1 MVEAAIEAAGRSRTG
16 FRGEGSDARGAPFYS
31 FRRKRTFFGHDFST
45 STQRA
50 RLRPLEPFFPFLVVV
65 VARPEATRAFERAR
79 PRLLFSRLADG
90 APHASLDAH
99 ANMRPAE
106 VAFLLTAFARL
117 TCALGEARTSRVSDR
132 AEDPSRPPSCGAY
145 RGASCDAILMS
156 SVLTESTLS
165 FAVKCLVAVCLGAV
179 IGAQREFSPYLGMF
193 LVRARRTAVA
203 PVRRAGLRTHVL
215 VALGACL
222 FTEASWSAFAV
233 PAPAQFQNVPFVA
246 GTFNYDSS
254 RVAAQVVSGIGFLGA
269 GTIWRSSFGT
279 GDGSK
284 SGGARDEVYGLTT
297 AASLWTTAAV
307 GMHCGGANQKDKYF
321 AGPVFATALVVIT
334 LQALVHAE
342 LLVHAMAFDRTTTK
356 VGARVTVEADEK
368 TFFARGKIRD
378 ERNDDDAFSAE
389 TRLDGSTRASNR
401 FDANQ
406 NRFRPGDVMRGV
418 VAAVERRGTLRVASV
433 AASVERGRRE
443 KSRSTVNDD
452 DDDDDEDDE
461 EKLASRVQTKVQVSL
476 VVIVPACGGSVDL
489 LDALVSCEGV
499 TEARVDACGP
509 RRDERNGRET
519 RFFFTRGE
527 SAEAA
532 DADAERVAPLLR
544 P

>member
-1 MVEAAIEAAGRSRTG
+1 
-16 FRGEGSDARGAPFYS
+16 
-31 FRRKRTFFGHDFST
+31 
-45 STQRA
+45 
-50 RLRPLEPFFPFLVVV
+50 L
-65 VARPEATRAFERAR
+65 
-79 PRLLFSRLADG
+79 SRLADG

-99 ANMRPAE
+99 ANMRPASG
-106 VAFLLTAFARL
+106 AFLLTAFARL
-117 TCALGEARTSRVSDR
+117 TCALGEARTSAGVSDR
-132 AEDPSRPPSCGAY
+132 ALPDPSRPEDPSCGAY

-156 SVLTESTLS
+156 SVLTESFLS

-246 GTFNYDSS
+246 GAFNYDTS

-284 SGGARDEVYGLTT
+284 SGGNRDEVYGLTT

-342 LLVHAMAFDRTTTK
+342 LVVHAMAFDRTTQK
-356 VGARVTVEADEK
+356 VGARVTVEAEEK
-368 TFFARGKIRD
+368 KAFARGERSYD
-378 ERNDDDAFSAE
+378 ERNDDNS
-389 TRLDGSTRASNR
+389 SS
-401 FDANQ
+401 ANQ

-418 VAAVERRGTLRVASV
+418 VAAVERRGTLRVVSVGASV
-433 AASVERGRRE
+433 DLGRRE

-452 DDDDDEDDE
+452 DDEEE
-461 EKLASRVQTKVQVSL
+461 EKLASRVKTKVRVSL

-489 LDALVSCEGV
+489 LDALVSCAGV
-499 TEARVDACGP
+499 TEAFVDACGP
-509 RRDERNGRET
+509 RRDERNGRERQK